1 MTRELQ
7 GRVQLSSLQ
16 PFIST
21 VGFAPTKELERVVNQ
36 WHEEDVDCPAK
47 WHVLISVMLLLSV
60 TGAVL
65 RGVGCCVSFTA
76 LRVGGKKMQ
85 NCHE

>member
-1 MTRELQ
+1 MCDTRIAGPRAAVLA
-7 GRVQLSSLQ
+7 
-16 PFIST
+16 PAIIST

-76 LRVGGKKMQ
+76 LRVGGKKAKLS
-85 NCHE
+85 